1 MGLSNQELRH
11 ALNPG
16 QANKFLRELAN
27 SLEFLKVIPLSES
40 KKKRMDDREFI
51 VGYLAFMLTS
61 YKNYKENTRDVFLS
75 EALSK
80 INNLTNAEL
89 TNIKGNFKKAML
101 AAYDI
106 FGENAFRKISYKN
119 NRKFPVNKSLF
130 ETWSIYFSQL
140 NDKDIQK
147 LKKYKQKLIDTFIQY
162 VDNDKEFLVSIS
174 QAAKKVEYRFEIIGK
189 IIQEV
194 LL

>member
-1 MGLSNQELRH
+1 MNL
-11 ALNPG
+11 
-16 QANKFLRELAN
+16 
-27 SLEFLKVIPLSES
+27 
-40 KKKRMDDREFI
+40 KKRMDDREFI

-61 YKNYKENTRDVFLS
+61 YKDYKENTRDVFLS

-80 INNLTNAEL
+80 INNLTDVEL
-89 TNIKGNFKKAML
+89 LNLKEKFKKAML

-106 FGENAFRKISYKN
+106 FEEKAFRKISYKN
-119 NRKFPVNKSLF
+119 NRKFPLNKSLF

-140 NDKDIQK
+140 NDKEIQI
-147 LKKYKQKLIDTFIQY
+147 LKQYKQKIIETFIQY
-162 VDNDKEFLVSIS
+162 VDNDKEFLASIS

-189 IIQEV
+189 IIQEI